1 LGKFYRAL
9 AFRKIFPRHKIQ
21 KGGRVRRY
29 GDRDPIAARATGQG
43 ALALIRTSGGLA
55 PLAQVFSR
63 PRALL
68 DAPGN
73 TIVYGWIVDPGAD
86 GPRPVDEVLVSVYR
100 APKSYTGED
109 GADISCHGG
118 EAVVKSVLETLR
130 KAGFSDALPGEFSFR
145 AFMNGRLDL
154 TRSESVMELVSAK
167 TGAAA
172 EKALRRLSGALEREF
187 RIIREK
193 LLESLS
199 AAEIFLDYPEDEI
212 DGEAGG
218 HLPRR
223 EAAEEALLRLEALA
237 ASYRRERLY
246 REGAAVV
253 IAGRPN
259 AGKSSLFNALLRE
272 DRSIVAE
279 NPGTT
284 RDWIEASL
292 SFEGVPVRLID
303 TAGLREDSPDPVEKI
318 GVGRSRE
325 MLESADLVIYVIDGT
340 AGVTGEDRAFF
351 AGPRKK
357 VIPVWNKADIA
368 PPDLLPAEIFVPE
381 KSAALS
387 AKTAEGVETL
397 CRLVAENLLEPHAES
412 GRFDPAHSA
421 AGPADSGRSEAG
433 PRGEAFAPE
442 STGLGSD
449 RQKELVDK
457 ALSALKEA
465 LSLADRKEALELI
478 APCLRE
484 ALNAVGEI
492 TGEISTAG
500 ILEAMFSRFCVGK

>member
-1 LGKFYRAL
+1 M
-9 AFRKIFPRHKIQ
+9 
-21 KGGRVRRY
+21 RRY

-43 ALALIRTSGGLA
+43 ALAIVRTSGGGSLDLLA
-55 PLAQVFSR
+55 RVFSR

-73 TIVYGWIVDPGAD
+73 TVIYGWIVEPDAFRRD
-86 GPRPVDEVLVSVYR
+86 AAGPNETRRAGTPDEPRRVDEVLVSVYR

-118 EAVVKSVLETLR
+118 EAVVKAILEMLR
-130 KAGFSDALPGEFSFR
+130 KAGFSDALAGEFSFR
-145 AFMNGRLDL
+145 AFMNGRIDL

-167 TGAAA
+167 TGEAA
-172 EKALRRLSGALEREF
+172 ERALRRLSGVLEREF
-187 RIIREK
+187 HQIREK

-199 AAEIFLDYPEDEI
+199 AVEIFLDYPEDEI
-212 DGEAGG
+212 DGEAAGL
-218 HLPRR
+218 LPYRG
-223 EAAEEALLRLEALA
+223 AAEEALRRLETLA

-246 REGAAVV
+246 REGAVVV

-292 SFEGVPVRLID
+292 SFEGIPVRLID
-303 TAGLREDSPDPVEKI
+303 TAGLREDASDPVEKI
-318 GVGRSRE
+318 GVGRSQE
-325 MLESADLVIYVIDGT
+325 MLENADLVIYVIDGT

-351 AGPRKK
+351 STPKK
-357 VIPVWNKADIA
+357 FIPVWNKADIA
-368 PPDLLPAEIFVPE
+368 PPGSRPAEIFLPE

-387 AKTAEGVETL
+387 AKTGEGIETL
-397 CRLVAENLLEPHAES
+397 CRIAAES
-412 GRFDPAHSA
+412 LLDSRAFPDAGDSFSA
-421 AGPADSGRSEAG
+421 GEPSGR
-433 PRGEAFAPE
+433 PE
-442 STGLGSD
+442 SVHGLSGRNTGLGSD
-449 RQKELVDK
+449 RQKDLVDR
-457 ALSALKEA
+457 AVFSLREA
-465 LSLADRKEALELI
+465 FILADKKNPLELI
-478 APCLRE
+478 APLLRE

-492 TGEISTAG
+492 TGEISTAD
-500 ILEAMFSRFCVGK
+500 ILETMFIRFCVGK

>member
-1 LGKFYRAL
+1 
-9 AFRKIFPRHKIQ
+9 
-21 KGGRVRRY
+21 
-29 GDRDPIAARATGQG
+29 
-43 ALALIRTSGGLA
+43 
-55 PLAQVFSR
+55 
-63 PRALL
+63 
-68 DAPGN
+68 
-73 TIVYGWIVDPGAD
+73 
-86 GPRPVDEVLVSVYR
+86 VDEVLVSVYR

-118 EAVVKSVLETLR
+118 EAVVKAVLETLR

-154 TRSESVMELVSAK
+154 TRAESVMELVSAK

-172 EKALRRLSGALEREF
+172 ERAIRRLSGVLEREF
-187 RIIREK
+187 RLIQEK

-212 DGEAGG
+212 DGEEPGL
-218 HLPRR
+218 LPHR
-223 EAAEEALLRLEALA
+223 EAAEEALGRLEALA
-237 ASYRRERLY
+237 ASYRRERLF

-303 TAGLREDSPDPVEKI
+303 TAGLREDSKDPIEKI
-318 GVGRSRE
+318 GVDRSRE

-340 AGVTGEDRAFF
+340 AGLTGEDRAFLS
-351 AGPRKK
+351 APRQKK
-357 VIPVWNKADIA
+357 SIPVWNKADIA
-368 PPDLLPAEIFVPE
+368 PPDLLPPE
-381 KSAALS
+381 FFLPGKSAALS
-387 AKTAEGVETL
+387 AKTSEGIEAL
-397 CRLVAENLLEPHAES
+397 CRLVADSLLDARAES
-412 GRFDPAHSA
+412 GRANPAA
-421 AGPADSGRSEAG
+421 ERTELAGSEG
-433 PRGEAFAPE
+433 FVPE
-442 STGLGSD
+442 SAGLGSE
-449 RQKELVDK
+449 RQKDLVDR
-457 ALSALKEA
+457 ALSSLKEA
-465 LSLADRKEALELI
+465 LFLADRKEALELI
-478 APCLRE
+478 APFLRE

>member
-1 LGKFYRAL
+1 L
-9 AFRKIFPRHKIQ
+9 AR
-21 KGGRVRRY
+21 
-29 GDRDPIAARATGQG
+29 
-43 ALALIRTSGGLA
+43 
-55 PLAQVFSR
+55 VFSR
-63 PRALL
+63 PGALL

-73 TIVYGWIVDPGAD
+73 SVVYGWIVD
-86 GPRPVDEVLVSVYR
+86 GPRRVDEVLVSVYR

-118 EAVVKSVLETLR
+118 EAVVRTVLETLR

-154 TRSESVMELVSAK
+154 TRAESVTELVSAK

-172 EKALRRLSGALEREF
+172 ERALRRLSGALEREF
-187 RIIREK
+187 RLIRKK

-212 DGEAGG
+212 DGETPGL
-218 HLPRR
+218 LPRR
-223 EAAEEALLRLEALA
+223 EAAEEALRRLEALA

-303 TAGLREDSPDPVEKI
+303 TAGLREDSPDPVEEI

-340 AGVTGEDRAFF
+340 AGLTGEDRAFLS
-351 AGPRKK
+351 APKK
-357 VIPVWNKADIA
+357 IIPVWNKADIA
-368 PPDLLPAEIFVPE
+368 PPDLLPPE
-381 KSAALS
+381 FFSPGKSAVLS
-387 AKTAEGVETL
+387 AKTAEGIEAL
-397 CRLVAENLLEPHAES
+397 CRLIAES
-412 GRFDPAHSA
+412 LLDARAEFGPANPVRFAAELAGSPGEGFALRR
-421 AGPADSGRSEAG
+421 AGP
-433 PRGEAFAPE
+433 PE
-442 STGLGSD
+442 SAGLGSE
-449 RQKELVDK
+449 RQKDLVDR
-457 ALSALKEA
+457 ALSSLKEA

-478 APCLRE
+478 APFLRE

-500 ILEAMFSRFCVGK
+500 ILEEMFSRFCVGK

>member
-1 LGKFYRAL
+1 M
-9 AFRKIFPRHKIQ
+9 
-21 KGGRVRRY
+21 RRY

-43 ALALIRTSGGLA
+43 ALATVRTSGGGSLELLA
-55 PLAQVFSR
+55 RVFSR

-73 TIVYGWIVDPGAD
+73 TVVYGWIVEPGASGQGAA
-86 GPRPVDEVLVSVYR
+86 GPNETRRAGPNETCRAGPDEPRRVDEVLVSVYR

-118 EAVVKSVLETLR
+118 EAVIKAVLETLR
-130 KAGFSDALPGEFSFR
+130 KAGFSDALAGEFSFR
-145 AFMNGRLDL
+145 AFMNGRIDL

-167 TGAAA
+167 TGKAA
-172 EKALRRLSGALEREF
+172 ERALRRLSGVLEREF
-187 RIIREK
+187 HEIREK

-212 DGEAGG
+212 DGEAGL
-218 HLPRR
+218 LPYR
-223 EAAEEALLRLEALA
+223 EAAEEALERLEALA

-272 DRSIVAE
+272 DRSIVTE
-279 NPGTT
+279 HPGTT

-292 SFEGVPVRLID
+292 SFEGIPVRLID

-325 MLESADLVIYVIDGT
+325 MLENADLVVYVIDGT

-351 AGPRKK
+351 SAPQKI
-357 VIPVWNKADIA
+357 IPVWNKADIV
-368 PPDLLPAEIFVPE
+368 PAGSRPGEIPLPE
-381 KSAALS
+381 KPTALS
-387 AKTAEGVETL
+387 AKTGEGIETL
-397 CRLVAENLLEPHAES
+397 CRIIAERLFDSKARSHSADGAPAGTLHERLEP
-412 GRFDPAHSA
+412 AHGLS
-421 AGPADSGRSEAG
+421 
-433 PRGEAFAPE
+433 GEA
-442 STGLGSD
+442 GLGSD
-449 RQKELVDK
+449 RQKDLVDR
-457 ALSALKEA
+457 AVFSLREA
-465 LSLADRKEALELI
+465 LSLADKKETLELI
-478 APCLRE
+478 APFLRE

-492 TGEISTAG
+492 TGEISTAD